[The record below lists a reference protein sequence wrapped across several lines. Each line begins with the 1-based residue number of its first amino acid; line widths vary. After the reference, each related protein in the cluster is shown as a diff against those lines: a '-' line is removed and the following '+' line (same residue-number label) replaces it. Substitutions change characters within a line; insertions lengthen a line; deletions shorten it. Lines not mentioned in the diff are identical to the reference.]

1 MLGSKNSFKFSF
13 IWLLSGAS
21 FFFLEAQL
29 VASPFCP
36 ALAWCYKNFVEKIIS
51 KKWSGANNVEKL
63 SPRFGQRSLI
73 TMLAKFHN
81 LIWYQR
87 NVAVLYWL
95 ISIFVCLSISY
106 FRLNFPASA
115 EEYKV
120 YLAFFPLCSKV
131 PSKSSCVY
139 KGTE

>member
-21 FFFLEAQL
+21 FFFFEAQL

-36 ALAWCYKNFVEKIIS
+36 ALAWCATYHIIKWLYASFLPWMGHKKLKPLHLGRGNRRRFWQCYKNFVEKIKS
-51 KKWSGANNVEKL
+51 KKFFVEKIVGANDVEKL
-63 SPRFGQRSLI
+63 SPWFGQRSLI

-87 NVAVLYWL
+87 NVAV
-95 ISIFVCLSISY
+95 
-106 FRLNFPASA
+106 
-115 EEYKV
+115 
-120 YLAFFPLCSKV
+120 
-131 PSKSSCVY
+131 
-139 KGTE
+139 G